1 MLLEGGCRVVGLREG
16 PLVERGGVRAWTCAD
31 RESGAKA
38 ISLRVLEMP
47 LGLSPGMRNAECDDV
62 LYVLRGRGAA
72 YVNGWRYDIEP
83 DTGIYAPPGA
93 TLCLRSVGDEPIVL
107 VSSRCPDAGP
117 KLDLVAPLTEPLSQT
132 AAPPRPTVR
141 LTERQAEV
149 TGDRWYRV
157 LVDDKVGSASVTQFV
172 GSIPPGRAPDHYHQY
187 EEVLCILAGR
197 GRMWAGKTNTPIEAG
212 SCVYLP
218 RGQVHCVEN
227 EGDGELRLLG
237 VFYPAGSPAVRY
249 SAD

>member
-16 PLVERGGVRAWTCAD
+16 SLAERDGVRSWTCAD
-31 RESGAKA
+31 RQTGAKA
-38 ISLRVLEMP
+38 ISLRILDLP
-47 LGLSPGMRNAECDDV
+47 PGLSPGMRNPECDDV
-62 LYVLRGRGAA
+62 LYVLRGRGDV
-72 YVNGWRYDIEP
+72 YLNGWSYAVEP
-83 DTGIYAPPGA
+83 DTGIYGPPGA
-93 TLCLRSVGDEPIVL
+93 TLCFRSAGDEPFLL
-107 VSSRCPDAGP
+107 VSSRCPDPGP
-117 KLDLVAPLTEPLSQT
+117 ALHLEEALVAPPLD
-132 AAPPRPTVR
+132 APIPERPTVH
-141 LTERQAEV
+141 LTDRPAEA

-157 LVDDKVGSASVTQFV
+157 LVDDKMGSASVTQFV

-197 GRMWAGKTNTPIEAG
+197 GRMWAGKTSAPIEAG

-227 EGDGELRLLG
+227 EGEGELRLLG